1 MMIVTT
7 FGYMTNAF
15 VSDDQK
21 DFGLQKIIYL
31 STAIC
36 YIIAILLMFSHL
48 FFFGCCLRDSKIQ
61 MIDAVADMDECKES
75 DDKKCANICK
85 NLLKLYKQTKE
96 SVSFGLFLM
105 FTLITIASIFFIFI
119 SINSFGKYHL
129 FLDSCNIFWCM
140 VFLLL
145 LVYLGLASDEAD
157 QARLNL
163 IENMW

>member
-1 MMIVTT
+1 MMIMTT
-7 FGYMTNAF
+7 FGYMTCAF
-15 VSDDQK
+15 VSDDQE

-31 STAIC
+31 TTAIC

-48 FFFGCCLRDSKIQ
+48 FFFGCCLRDSKTQ
-61 MIDAVADMDECKES
+61 MIDAVAEFEKS

-96 SVSFGLFLM
+96 SVSFGLFIM
-105 FTLITIASIFFIFI
+105 FTLITMASIFFIFN
-119 SINSFGKYHL
+119 SINIFGKYHL
-129 FLDSCNIFWCM
+129 FLDICNVFWCM